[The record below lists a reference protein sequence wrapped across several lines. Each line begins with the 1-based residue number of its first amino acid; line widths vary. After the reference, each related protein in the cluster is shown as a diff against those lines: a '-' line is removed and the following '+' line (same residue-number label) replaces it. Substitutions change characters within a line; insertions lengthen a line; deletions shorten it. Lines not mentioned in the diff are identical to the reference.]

1 LPDDDARRDN
11 RKIAAGKNM
20 PEQGIMISHTATE
33 SYLAQAWQDL
43 IHDVFDFP
51 RDRIWFSS
59 DPDALDAGPFAT
71 QIESQIKGSLAVIS
85 IQSPV
90 SRFRPWTLWEAGI
103 ARGLDKPIYVVVYE
117 KPGTTKERSIF
128 SNLGTPLDALQHF
141 RGTDIVKVKGVLDR
155 LCERLGCTLVA
166 TRLESALAN
175 YKKTVEFRQ
184 DCWFWDQ
191 TIFDKRI
198 QLVFTTEECR
208 GVLQNAAIAGSVKV
222 RDVEGSLCLFGLKTD
237 EIPWDDF
244 TSNLKTLELPWEGS
258 AERWARGLGITFQR
272 ALRGRLVGDAEGLPL
287 YFDAAQKKTY
297 RPSVSLEENHGCET
311 IFTVNFTLI
320 PPELSV
326 NSRSPAGILVHHLDL
341 CRMWRWGVLED
352 YEIASF
358 FRNLRSYS
366 EQESTELICDFL
378 EKCFSVRTEFLNRG
392 LQKDSIRY
400 AIEANDLPILDDILR
415 RYYTA
420 MRTID
425 PSDRGILPKPLP
437 EYKILQQIYSELLK
451 VNKEYYELIYR
462 NFGRELKKLSE
473 SIC

>member
-1 LPDDDARRDN
+1 MVE
-11 RKIAAGKNM
+11 KNGIE
-20 PEQGIMISHTATE
+20 PGIMISHTATE

-43 IHDVFDFP
+43 IHEVFDFP
-51 RDRIWFSS
+51 RDRIWYST

-71 QIESQIKGSLAVIS
+71 QIEGQINSSLAVIS

-103 ARGLDKPIYVVVYE
+103 ARGSNKPIFVVVYE

-155 LCERLGCTLVA
+155 LREKLGVSLVA

-175 YKKTVEFRQ
+175 YKKIVEARQ
-184 DCWFWDQ
+184 DCWLWDQ

-198 QLVFTTEECR
+198 QLVLTTEECKE
-208 GVLQNAAIAGSVKV
+208 VFQKATIAGSVKV
-222 RDVEGSLCLFGLKTD
+222 RDIEGSLGIFGLKTD
-237 EIPWDDF
+237 EIHWEDF
-244 TSNLKTLELPWEGS
+244 TSNLKTLEVPWEGS
-258 AERWARGLGITFQR
+258 AERWARGLGTTFQR
-272 ALRGRLVGDAEGLPL
+272 ALRGRLVADAEGMPL

-297 RPSVSLEENHGCET
+297 RPSVSLQENHGCDT

-326 NSRSPAGILVHHLDL
+326 TSRSAAGVLVHHLDL

-352 YEIASF
+352 PDIASF
-358 FRNLRSYS
+358 FRNLHSYS
-366 EQESTELICDFL
+366 EQETTELICNFL
-378 EKCFSVRTEFLNRG
+378 EKSFSVRTEFWNRG
-392 LQKDSIRY
+392 LQKDSLRY
-400 AIEANDLPILDDILR
+400 AIESTDLPILDDIFR
-415 RYYTA
+415 RYYAA

-425 PSDRGILPKPLP
+425 PYDKGILPDPLP
-437 EYKILQQIYSELLK
+437 EFKVLQQTYSQLLK
-451 VNKEYYELIYR
+451 VNKEYYELVYR
-462 NFGRELKKLSE
+462 NFGRELKRLSD
-473 SIC
+473 SIVIT

>member
-1 LPDDDARRDN
+1 M
-11 RKIAAGKNM
+11 KIEMADKNNI
-20 PEQGIMISHTATE
+20 PQPGIMISHTATE

-51 RDRIWFSS
+51 RDRIWYSA

-71 QIESQIKGSLAVIS
+71 QIESQIKNSLAVIS

-103 ARGLDKPIYVVVYE
+103 ARGADKPIFVIVYE
-117 KPGTTKERSIF
+117 KPGTAKDRTIF

-141 RGTDIVKVKGVLDR
+141 RGTDLLKVRGVLDK
-155 LCERLGCTLVA
+155 LCEKLDCSLVA
-166 TRLESALAN
+166 TRLDSALSN
-175 YKKTVEFRQ
+175 YKKIVESRQ
-184 DCWFWDQ
+184 VCWVWDQ

-208 GVLQNAAIAGSVKV
+208 ELYHNGIVAGSVKV
-222 RDVEGSLCLFGLKTD
+222 RDVEGSLCMFCLKAD
-237 EIPWDDF
+237 EISWEDF
-244 TSNLKTLELPWEGS
+244 TSNLATLDVPWEGS
-258 AERWARGLGITFQR
+258 AERWARGLGIAFQR

-297 RPSVSLEENHGCET
+297 RPSVSLQENHGCET
-311 IFTVNFTLI
+311 IFTVSFTLI

-326 NSRSPAGILVHHLDL
+326 SSRSAAGVLVHHLDL

-352 YEIASF
+352 PDIASF
-358 FRNLRSYS
+358 FRNLHAYS
-366 EQESTELICDFL
+366 AQESIELICSFL
-378 EKCFSVRTEFLNRG
+378 EKSFSVRTEFWNRG

-400 AIEANDLPILDDILR
+400 AIESNDLPILDDILR

-425 PSDRGILPKPLP
+425 PSDQGILPNPLP
-437 EYKILQQIYSELLK
+437 EFKILQQTYSELLK

-462 NFGRELKKLSE
+462 NFGREVKRLCD
-473 SIC
+473 SI